1 MRIVK
6 TIIWSVVLIAL
17 LLFSISNWTTVEVK
31 IWEGLVLQTKLPAL
45 VIIAFFLGLVPMW
58 LLSKAGRWRMSRRIS
73 ALESAAQSAALSL
86 SSTRLEE
93 AERSHSETTKTDG
106 NS

>member
-6 TIIWSVVLIAL
+6 TVIWVLVLIAL

-31 IWEGLVLQTKLPAL
+31 IWEGLVLETKLPAL
-45 VIIAFFLGLVPMW
+45 VVIAFLLGLVPMW
-58 LLSKAGRWRMSRRIS
+58 LMAKAGRWRMSRRIA
-73 ALESAAQSAALSL
+73 ALESAAQAASLSL

-93 AERSHSETTKTDG
+93 AAASHSDNQTTDG
-106 NS
+106 NP